1 MLTIGFWIELTLM
14 VEKKRIDKIPT
25 YKRKCRLRMNDQ
37 NIAYLGPA
45 FLAGTLKSISFHHS
59 FHGNAPLIFNQ
70 VNQVAG

>member
-1 MLTIGFWIELTLM
+1 
-14 VEKKRIDKIPT
+14 
-25 YKRKCRLRMNDQ
+25 MNDQ